1 MKVLKVLDDC
11 LNTVSSRLPP
21 FLGCSLLYIFDAR
34 HLAGGAS
41 AHAHRILQGVQ
52 YSWAL
57 HHASALPSLQ
67 IGSTWNSVPSCT
79 VACDRVCNV
88 AKCLRLVSSCQ
99 KQRDNIGS
107 CLFLAG
113 DNVLMFCKILALEWR
128 VRKQRRQSGL
138 RPRVPARSSTRRLSN
153 SFRAGAEI
161 ILPVAFISAVAQ
173 PLGLSTVTRASCRH
187 SLRPPIRV
195 KKFGEKS
202 GDLPSAAGS
211 RFRGTKR

>member
-1 MKVLKVLDDC
+1 MLEHGQL
-11 LNTVSSRLPP
+11 TTST
-21 FLGCSLLYIFDAR
+21 FLGLSLLYIFDAR

-52 YSWAL
+52 YSWVL
-57 HHASALPSLQ
+57 HHVSALPSLQ
-67 IGSTWNSVPSCT
+67 ICSILNAGCWSVRVQGGWNSVPSCT
-79 VACDRVCNV
+79 VASDRVCNV

-99 KQRDNIGS
+99 KQHDNIGS

-113 DNVLMFCKILALEWR
+113 DNVFMFCRILALEWR

-161 ILPVAFISAVAQ
+161 ILPVAFIL
-173 PLGLSTVTRASCRH
+173 PWPSCPDCPR
-187 SLRPPIRV
+187 
-195 KKFGEKS
+195 
-202 GDLPSAAGS
+202 
-211 RFRGTKR
+211 